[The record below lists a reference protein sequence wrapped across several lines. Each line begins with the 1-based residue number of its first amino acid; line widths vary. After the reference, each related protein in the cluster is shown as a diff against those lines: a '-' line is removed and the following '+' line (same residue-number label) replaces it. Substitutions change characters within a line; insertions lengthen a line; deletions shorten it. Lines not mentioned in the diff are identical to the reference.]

1 MRKGI
6 YMSET
11 ISEYMTFEEKR
22 AKSLIKGRVL
32 ETLEFPKIRD
42 ELVSMSRTPYGM
54 EICMDLCPSNDEE
67 YVRTRLEETR
77 DAAAY
82 IAEFDMPPLSC
93 GTDIRSRLSYAAA
106 GGTLSMAELLDVA
119 SFFEC
124 IKAVR
129 EKGNN
134 AADSGITGDAVNF
147 ISRMQ
152 SVSGCDSLLADI
164 RKCILGPEEMA
175 DNASSDLMSIRRE
188 KKDLARSVRVLLDR
202 VIAKHGEF
210 LREEIITIREGR
222 YCIPVIADF
231 KGRVDGII
239 HGSSQ
244 SEQTIFVEPMSVVET
259 NNKIKE
265 LALREEAEIER
276 ICHVFT
282 SKIAD
287 NRELIS
293 ADITVLSELDFACA
307 KAQLGSRMEGSVAT
321 LAEDGSLDLIKARHP
336 LIPADRVVPID
347 VAVGKDYDTL
357 VVTGPNTGG
366 KTVCLKTCGLLTLM
380 TMAGLMIPAREGSKV
395 AVFDKVLA
403 DIGDEQSIEQSLST
417 FSAHISNIVF
427 ILKNVRGRSLVLLD
441 ELGSGTDPTEGAALA
456 IAILDEL
463 RAKGCATVA
472 TTHYKELKSYAITQ
486 EGICNASCE
495 FDTESLAP
503 TYRLIIGRPGASN
516 AFIISEKLG
525 LSKKVI
531 ANARQNMSADELSF
545 GALLTKAEDDSREAE
560 RLRSENEEINRRIA
574 EKERELDEEKRK
586 LKESKTRIL
595 NDMRSEER
603 AVLEDKERE
612 LDELIKEINRKIR
625 EDDAKDARAEADK
638 VRRRLRSGISDIDGR
653 QAADDLSDRVALA
666 GEPAREII
674 VGNMYYIPSLGI
686 TAKVI
691 SEPNRGK
698 VRVAQGA
705 LTSDVKIKDLYMPT
719 GEQKKQAKTL
729 AKRREEPKT
738 KAVERKQLFDNRLT
752 TSSEINLIGNT
763 CDEAVSRLGKFIDD
777 CTLAGKRE
785 VRIVHGKGTGA
796 LRSAVAEYLDGD
808 PRIVSYRDGEI
819 GEGDAGVTIARLG

>member
-1 MRKGI
+1 
-6 YMSET
+6 MSET
-11 ISEYMTFEEKR
+11 SEYLTFEEAR
-22 AKSLIKGRVL
+22 QKSLIKGRVL

-42 ELVSMSRTPYGM
+42 ELISMSRTPYGR
-54 EICMDLCPSNDEE
+54 EISIDLCPSTDEE
-67 YVRTRLEETR
+67 YVRERLDDTRN
-77 DAAAY
+77 AAEY
-82 IAEFDMPPLSC
+82 IREFDMPPLSC
-93 GTDIRSRLSYAAA
+93 GVDIRPRLSYAAA
-106 GGTLSMAELLDVA
+106 GGTLSMAELLDIA
-119 SFFEC
+119 TFFEC
-124 IKAVR
+124 IKAIR

-134 AADSGITGDAVNF
+134 ASESGITGDAVNF
-147 ISRMQ
+147 IMKMQ
-152 SVSGCDSLLADI
+152 SVAGCDDLLADI

-175 DNASSDLMSIRRE
+175 DNASSDLMAIRRE
-188 KKDLARSVRVLLDR
+188 KKDLARSIRVLLDR
-202 VIAKHGEF
+202 VIARNGEF

-265 LALREEAEIER
+265 LQLREEAEIER

-282 SKIAD
+282 GKIAD
-287 NRELIS
+287 NRDLITS
-293 ADITVLSELDFACA
+293 DISVLAELDFACA
-307 KAQLGSRMEGSVAT
+307 KAQLGSRMEGSDAQ
-321 LAEDGSLDLIKARHP
+321 LSQDGSLDLIKARHP
-336 LIPADRVVPID
+336 LIPSDRVVPID
-347 VAVGKDYDTL
+347 VSVGTDYDTL

-456 IAILDEL
+456 IAVLDEL

-525 LSKKVI
+525 LPKRVI
-531 ANARQNMSADELSF
+531 ENARKNMSADELSF
-545 GALLTKAEDDSREAE
+545 GALLEKAENDSREAE
-560 RLRSENEEINRRIA
+560 RLKFENEAINRRIA
-574 EKERELDEEKRK
+574 EKENQLEEERRK

-595 NDMRSEER
+595 NDMRQEEKEL
-603 AVLEDKERE
+603 LEDKQNEI
-612 LDELIKEINRKIR
+612 DGLIKELNRMMR
-625 EDDAKDARAEADK
+625 EENAKDARAEADK
-638 VRRRLRSGISDIDGR
+638 VRRRLRSGISAIEDK

-666 GEPAREII
+666 GEPAKEII
-674 VGNMYYIPSLGI
+674 VGNIYYIPSLGI
-686 TAKVI
+686 TAKVV

-698 VRVAQGA
+698 VKVSQGA
-705 LTSDVKIKDLYMPT
+705 LTSDVKVKDLYMPT

-729 AKRREEPKT
+729 AKKREEPKA
-738 KAVERKQLFDNRLT
+738 KAVERKQLFDNRLV

-763 CDEAVSRLGKFIDD
+763 CDEAVSRLGKFMDD
-777 CTLAGKRE
+777 CSLAGKRE

-796 LRSAVAEYLDGD
+796 LRSAVSEYLEGD
-808 PRIVSYRDGEI
+808 PRVTEYRAGEI